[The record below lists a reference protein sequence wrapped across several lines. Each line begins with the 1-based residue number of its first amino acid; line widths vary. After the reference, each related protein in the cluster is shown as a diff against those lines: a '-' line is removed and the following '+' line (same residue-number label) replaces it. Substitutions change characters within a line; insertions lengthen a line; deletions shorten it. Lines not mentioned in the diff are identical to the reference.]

1 MKKEVIIAMDF
12 PDKAGLL
19 NFLDQFDQ
27 KLYLKLGME
36 IFYREGPS
44 IVREVKERGHK
55 IFLDLKLHDI
65 PNTVKSAMRNL
76 ACLDVDMVNLHA
88 VGGLEMMKA
97 GLEGLEEGAEKSG
110 LLKRPELIAVTQL
123 TSISQEI
130 MNDELGIDGKIEDRI
145 LSYASLTKKAGL
157 DGVVCSP
164 LESKLIHDN
173 LGQEFLT
180 VTPGIRFK
188 GQDRQDQKRV
198 CDPHMAGQLGSS
210 YIVMGRA
217 ITGADDPVSALKR
230 AVAEFEGGACGK

>member
-12 PDKAGLL
+12 PDKESLI
-19 NFLDQFDQ
+19 NFLDKFDQ

-36 IFYREGPS
+36 IFYKEGPS
-44 IVREVKERGHK
+44 IVREVKRMGHK

-65 PNTVKSAMRNL
+65 PNTVKSAMRSL
-76 ACLDVDMVNLHA
+76 ACLEVDMVNLHA
-88 VGGLEMMKA
+88 VGGLDMMKA
-97 GLEGLEEGAEKSG
+97 GLEGLEEGTEKSG

-145 LSYASLTKKAGL
+145 LSYAGLTKKAGL

-173 LGQEFLT
+173 LGDEFLT

-188 GQDRQDQKRV
+188 GQDSQDQKRV
-198 CDPHMAGQLGSS
+198 CDPYMAGKLGSS

-217 ITGADDPVSALKR
+217 ITGAEDPVSALKK
-230 AVAEFEGGACGK
+230 AKEDFEGGACGK